1 MSDIMS
7 KPARIVLLVPLL
19 AVSACSIAPRT
30 VTPDPDFSIT
40 EPPPPPPAGVTSHG
54 AIYSLQAGL
63 TLFEDRTALRV
74 GDILTVLLSE
84 STAAS
89 TSAST
94 STQKND
100 SIDTGIPTLFGNG
113 VTYNG
118 RNILENIS
126 EAERSFTGSGD
137 SSQSNSLDGDITVTV
152 SRVLANGNLMVRG
165 EKIIGINQSAEFV
178 RLSGLVRPQDV
189 SPDNTVLSSK
199 VANAQIYYGGGGAVA
214 EANRK
219 GWMSRFFSSEF
230 WPF

>member
-1 MSDIMS
+1 MIGI
-7 KPARIVLLVPLL
+7 ARFLLLVPLL
-19 AVSACSIAPRT
+19 ALGACSITRT
-30 VTPDPDFSIT
+30 VTPDPNFAIT
-40 EPPPPPPAGVTSHG
+40 EPPPPPPAGVISDG
-54 AIYSLQAGL
+54 AIYSPQTGL
-63 TLFEDRTALRV
+63 SLFEDRTALRV

-100 SIDTGIPTLFGNG
+100 SIDTGIPTVFGNG
-113 VTYNG
+113 VTYKG
-118 RNILENIS
+118 KNILQNVL

-137 SSQSNSLDGDITVTV
+137 SSQSNSLTGDLTVTV
-152 SRVLANGNLMVRG
+152 SRVLANGNLQVRG

-178 RLSGLVRPQDV
+178 RLKGVVRPQDV
-189 SPDNTVLSSK
+189 TPDNTVLSSK

-214 EANRK
+214 EANTK
-219 GWMSRFFSSEF
+219 GWLSRFFNSAY